1 MYELYLKD
9 GQFIDIHWARRL
21 INITNNFK
29 YYSVFIPAKYSI
41 NIHILIFNSFFFSFQ
56 KNYIIL
62 YYTIILFFLLINK
75 NKD

>member
-41 NIHILIFNSFFFSFQ
+41 NIHILIFNSFFFFIS
-56 KNYIIL
+56 KKLYYIIL
-62 YYTIILFFLLINK
+62 YYYIIFFIN
-75 NKD
+75 